1 MLCAGAVTTPQ
12 EFNQSVRELLE
23 VVRTADLTKVAALT
37 DLRAS
42 IDAAKAAI
50 SPAVVPGVRM
60 QAGLAL
66 TDFSVSKGD
75 PDVVFDNPNEFFKYS
90 PVIGE
95 LNPISPMAQLNVVD
109 GQVYGQVTLGATH
122 NGPPGSVHGGMIA
135 LVLDELL
142 GCACLADGRGGFT
155 GTLSI
160 RYQGLVPLD
169 TEVELHGW
177 VDRIEGRKIFA
188 KGEIRLGDEVLTVA
202 EGIFIQ
208 AKEAI

>member
-1 MLCAGAVTTPQ
+1 MTTPQ

-23 VVRTADLTKVAALT
+23 VVRTADLTEVGELAALQ
-37 DLRAS
+37 AN
-42 IDAAKAAI
+42 IEAATAAI

-60 QAGLAL
+60 QAGLAF
-66 TDFSVSKGD
+66 TDFGLTEGE
-75 PDVVFDNPNEFFKYS
+75 PMRVFDNPNEFFPYS
-90 PVIGE
+90 PVIGD
-95 LNPISPMAQLNVVD
+95 LNPVSPVANFDVID
-109 GQVYGQVTLGATH
+109 GQVHGHVTLGATH

-135 LVLDELL
+135 LVLDEVL
-142 GCACLADGRGGFT
+142 GCACLASGYGGFT

-177 VDRIEGRKIFA
+177 VDRTEGRKIFA

-202 EGIFIQ
+202 EGIFIRGRQ
-208 AKEAI
+208 P

>member
-12 EFNQSVRELLE
+12 EFNQSIRELLE
-23 VVRTADLTKVAALT
+23 VVRTADLDTVDNLDELQANIEAAT
-37 DLRAS
+37 R
-42 IDAAKAAI
+42 AI
-50 SPAVVPGVRM
+50 SPSIVPGMRM

-66 TDFSVSKGD
+66 TDYSVGQRD
-75 PDVVFDNPNEFFKYS
+75 PNVVFDNPNQFFRYS

-95 LNPISPMAQLNVVD
+95 LNPISPMANFDVVD
-109 GQVYGQVTLGATH
+109 GQVHGKVTLGATH

-142 GCACLADGRGGFT
+142 GCACLVDGRGGFT

-177 VDRIEGRKIFA
+177 VDRTEGRKIFA
-188 KGEIRLGDEVLTVA
+188 KGEIRLGDEVLTAA
-202 EGIFIQ
+202 EGIFIR
-208 AKEAI
+208 AREA